1 MAHTAASTKPFRLV
15 FWGTYDLGKPRARIL
30 LQGLREHG
38 VQIIECH
45 EEVWAGIED
54 KTQIEGFRRKLGL
67 LLRWL
72 SHYPGLIWRYMRLPP
87 HDAVIV
93 GYFGHLDVLLIW
105 PFAKFRRAPLAW
117 DAFLSLYDTVVDD
130 RKLVGRWHPLAVL
143 LYVWEWIACR
153 AADIVLLDTDA
164 HRQYFIETFKVRAGK
179 VKRVFVG
186 AETDYFYPPPPGDT
200 SQDRDRPFTVLF
212 YGQFIPL
219 HGIDT
224 VVRAAK
230 LTEGQPIRW
239 VLIGKGQESSRI
251 RRTIA
256 DLQSQNIEWH
266 EWVPYNELAHWIHQA
281 DVCLGV
287 FGTSAKASRVIPNK
301 AFQVLAA
308 GGTLITMDS
317 PAARE
322 LLTDYPGVM
331 LLPSSS
337 PEDLARKIS
346 ELADIRIPRSHASR
360 EPGNLDRITP
370 RNVTAPLLKALLRTA
385 DAHASDPKLYTRH

>member
-1 MAHTAASTKPFRLV
+1 MTDPAATKKPFRIV
-15 FWGTYDLGKPRARIL
+15 FWGTYDLGKPRVRIL
-30 LQGLREHG
+30 LQGLRENG
-38 VQIIECH
+38 VDILECH
-45 EEVWAGIED
+45 EQVWAGIED
-54 KTQIEGFRRKLGL
+54 KTQIVSLRIKLRL

-72 SHYPGLIWRYMRLPP
+72 SHYPGLIWRYLRLPP

-105 PFAKFRRAPLAW
+105 PFAKLRRAPLAW
-117 DAFLSLYDTVVDD
+117 DAFLSLYDTAVND
-130 RKLVGRWHPLAVL
+130 RKLVGRRHPLAAF
-143 LYVWEWIACR
+143 LYAWEWLACR
-153 AADIVLLDTDA
+153 AADIVLLDTNA
-164 HRQYFIETFKVRAGK
+164 HRHYFIDTFKVRPEK
-179 VKRVFVG
+179 VKHVFVG
-186 AETDYFYPPPPGDT
+186 AETEYFHPPANGRVP
-200 SQDRDRPFTVLF
+200 RDLARPFTVLF

-251 RRTIA
+251 RRLID
-256 DLQSQNIEWH
+256 DLQSRNIEWY
-266 EWVPYNELAHWIHQA
+266 EWVPYNELVHWIHQA

-287 FGTSAKASRVIPNK
+287 FGTSEKASRVIPNK

-322 LLTDYPGVM
+322 LLIDYPGVT
-331 LLPSSS
+331 LLPQASH
-337 PEDLARKIS
+337 EDLARKIS
-346 ELADIRIPRSHASR
+346 EFAALGIPSRQASRIPCNS
-360 EPGNLDRITP
+360 DRITP
-370 RNVTAPLLKALLRTA
+370 RNVTSPLLNALRSIVLSRSSNA
-385 DAHASDPKLYTRH
+385 